1 MSHIRKATG
10 KKYENSS
17 QYSMVPPAS
26 LSRARPLQASF
37 SLDIQGQ
44 NSIPGLPFRLVH
56 EPVGLADQF
65 LWTTPIERICS
76 KTEAGRDNRSNP
88 SADQNAVPLQGP
100 TQSLYNDKSLLR
112 FGLR

>member
-1 MSHIRKATG
+1 VSHIRKATG

-17 QYSMVPPAS
+17 QYSMKPPAS
-26 LSRARPLQASF
+26 PSRASHSQASF
-37 SLDIQGQ
+37 SLDIQRQ
-44 NSIPGLPFRLVH
+44 TPIPGRPFRLVH
-56 EPVGLADQF
+56 EPVGLADQC

-76 KTEAGRDNRSNP
+76 ETEAGRDNRSNP

-112 FGLR
+112 VGLR